1 MSCNMNNLIG
11 WTGAH
16 ISYFKVRD
24 DTHMTSMKI
33 AQFLRPLTPP
43 LLPIYVQNSK
53 RKLKE
58 NLI

>member
-1 MSCNMNNLIG
+1 MNNSIG

-16 ISYFKVRD
+16 ISYLKVRD